1 MQPFNYWGNM
11 KEILVILAAAVLLTA
26 CGIKGDLYLPDPGQ
40 APQESVSDIEA
51 DPLNVPTR

>member
-1 MQPFNYWGNM
+1 M
-11 KEILVILAAAVLLTA
+11 KEILAILAAAVLLTA
-26 CGIKGDLYLPDPGQ
+26 CGIKGDLYLPDPVQ